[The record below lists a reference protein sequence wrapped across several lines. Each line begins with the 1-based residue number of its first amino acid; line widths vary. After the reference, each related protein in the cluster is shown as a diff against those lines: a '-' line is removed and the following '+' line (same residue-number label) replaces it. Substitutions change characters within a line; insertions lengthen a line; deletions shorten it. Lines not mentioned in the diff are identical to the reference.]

1 MDLSTLNILDVVVGT
16 IVIILGIKGM
26 MNGLI
31 KELFGLA
38 GLIGGVYVA
47 SRMAEEIGEMI
58 DRELFH
64 IDNPAALKLLGFM
77 AVFAGVWIVAIMVGA
92 IFSRL
97 IKMSG
102 LGFVNGLFGFIFGG
116 GKYFLV
122 FALIITALS
131 NVTLFKENVSQHLDD
146 SVLYPYLKEAG
157 SYLIN
162 IDSDVTPK
170 IDINATTAMPSSTL
184 KELDLLLET
193 NASVD
198 PE

>member
-1 MDLSTLNILDVVVGT
+1 MDLNSFNYLDITIGT

-31 KELFGLA
+31 KELFGLI
-38 GLIGGVYVA
+38 GLIGGVYIA
-47 SRMAEEIGEMI
+47 SRMSEQVGEII

-64 IDNPAALKLLGFM
+64 LDNPAALKLIGFM
-77 AVFAGVWIVAIMVGA
+77 SLFAGVWIVSVAVGA

-102 LGFVNGLFGFIFGG
+102 LGFIDGLFGFVFGG
-116 GKYFLV
+116 GKYFLI

-131 NVTLFKENVSQHLDD
+131 NVTLVKENVGKYFDD
-146 SVLYPYLKEAG
+146 SVLYPYLKSAG

-162 IDSDVTPK
+162 LDGDSFKKADT
-170 IDINATTAMPSSTL
+170 NTTVALSPSSI
-184 KELDLLLET
+184 KGLDPIDANISMGQE
-193 NASVD
+193 
-198 PE
+198 

>member
-1 MDLSTLNILDVVVGT
+1 MVGT

-162 IDSDVTPK
+162 IDNDVTPK

-193 NASVD
+193 NTSVN